1 MKPADPAV
9 IKVVKEFGRE
19 VSKFLGKEAVAI
31 VAFGSR
37 VKGGYKSQSDYDL
50 LLVYRRDREKAEE
63 AAATA
68 AFNLSSKMGI
78 GVEPIVISL
87 QDFKQNHSH
96 FVKRVREEGFVYRLD
111 EKGEVEKREAVEFL
125 YLAEDF
131 LKAARILLKH
141 GFLRA
146 AVDEAYNTCELAVK
160 ALLLWSGKELPSS
173 HGGLVA
179 EFGRTFVLKGRVKKE
194 MGKDLSKCLE
204 KRNRAR
210 YDPTTEIT
218 EEDAKFVLSTAEKLV
233 KFASEEIAR

>member
-19 VSKFLGKEAVAI
+19 VSKLLGKEAVAI

-37 VKGGYKSQSDYDL
+37 VKGGYKPQSDYDL

-68 AFNLSSKMGI
+68 ALNLSSKMGI
-78 GVEPIVISL
+78 GVEPVVISL
-87 QDFKQNHSH
+87 HDFKRNSY
-96 FVKRVREEGFVYRLD
+96 FVKRVKQEGFVYRLD
-111 EKGEVEKREAVEFL
+111 EKDEVEKREAVEFL

-131 LKAARILLKH
+131 LKAARVLLRH

-160 ALLLWSGKELPSS
+160 ALLLWSGKEIPSS

-194 MGKDLSKCLE
+194 MGKDLSKSLE

-210 YDPTTEIT
+210 YDPTTEII

-233 KFASEEIAR
+233 KFANEEIAR

>member
-9 IKVVKEFGRE
+9 IKVVEEFGRE
-19 VSKFLGKEAVAI
+19 VSKLLEKEAVAI

-37 VKGGYKSQSDYDL
+37 VKGGYRPQSDYDL

-68 AFNLSSKMGI
+68 ALNLSSKIGI

-87 QDFKQNHSH
+87 HDFKRNHSY
-96 FVKRVREEGFVYRLD
+96 FVKRVRGEGFVYRLD

-131 LKAARILLKH
+131 LKAARVLLKH

-179 EFGRTFVLKGRVKKE
+179 EFGRALVSKGRVKKE
-194 MGKDLSKCLE
+194 MGKDLSKSLE
-204 KRNRAR
+204 KGNRAR